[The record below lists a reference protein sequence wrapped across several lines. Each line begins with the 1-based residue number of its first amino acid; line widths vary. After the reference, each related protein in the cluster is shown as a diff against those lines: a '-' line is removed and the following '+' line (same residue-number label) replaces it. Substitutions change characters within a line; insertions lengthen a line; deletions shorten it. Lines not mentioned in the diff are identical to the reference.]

1 MNVPWLPLWLRQR
14 IETATRRTFG
24 DRGERAA
31 AKFLRRRGMK
41 IIERQ
46 HRNRLGEIDLV
57 ALDGGQVV
65 FVEVKTRTSDV
76 AGRPD
81 EAVTFAKQKKLTRLA
96 LGYLKRRG
104 WLGKR
109 SSRFDVVAVTWP
121 KGQRAP
127 EIVHYPNAFEP
138 VGVDGMYS

>member
-1 MNVPWLPLWLRQR
+1 MDWLVNLLRRAWTIRTQR
-14 IETATRRTFG
+14 FG

-31 AKFLRRRGMK
+31 AKFLRRLGMK

-46 HRNRLGEIDLV
+46 HRSRLGEIDLV

-81 EAVTFAKQKKLTRLA
+81 EAVTHAKQKKLTRLA
-96 LGYLKRRG
+96 LAYLKRRD

-109 SSRFDVVAVTWP
+109 SARFDVVAVTWP
-121 KGQRAP
+121 SNQKTP
-127 EIVHYPNAFEP
+127 DIVHYKNAFDP

>member
-1 MNVPWLPLWLRQR
+1 MVA
-14 IETATRRTFG
+14 IDG
-24 DRGERAA
+24 D
-31 AKFLRRRGMK
+31 
-41 IIERQ
+41 
-46 HRNRLGEIDLV
+46 
-57 ALDGGQVV
+57 QVV

-81 EAVTFAKQKKLTRLA
+81 EAVTRSKQKKLTRLA

-109 SSRFDVVAVTWP
+109 SARFDVVAVTWP
-121 KGQRAP
+121 KDQKTP